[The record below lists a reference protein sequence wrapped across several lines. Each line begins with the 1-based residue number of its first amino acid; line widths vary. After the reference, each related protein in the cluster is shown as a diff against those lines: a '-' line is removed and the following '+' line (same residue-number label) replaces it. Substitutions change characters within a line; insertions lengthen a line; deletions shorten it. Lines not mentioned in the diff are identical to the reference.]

1 MRTLIIIVGVLLIAL
16 AFFYFLRLAYY
27 LINSFEFTDY
37 GYGVLTGKILLL
49 IIGVVIL
56 YIGIKMKK
64 KQKAHKNT

>member
-1 MRTLIIIVGVLLIAL
+1 MRTLIIIVGVLLIAVAL
-16 AFFYFLRLAYY
+16 FYFLRLAYY